1 MSIKVSRSSIDSS
14 TVLPLKSIDEFDDA
28 VKARLQKEAELCGEF
43 APQRFL
49 FSEYGVEE
57 PTENVTIENN
67 DTMLS
72 DELNKLKPGE
82 KATVKVAT
90 IDDKG
95 VMVLISGDK
104 RINAKMIGIE
114 FSNELPDTLYLVD
127 QDLSGKNVEIAF
139 DETKTSNGYA
149 MVYIYTDKDT
159 LYNAKL
165 LKEGKLTFD
174 STTSKK
180 ALEYLESET
189 DAKGRKLEIHKLYC
203 PKPILITL
211 FFIKLVF
218 VVLLVSC
225 YILLLFSPYN
235 GNGISSYSQSS
246 TSTSKAPEPSS
257 PASFSMM
264 ISSVNSITPP

>member
-1 MSIKVSRSSIDSS
+1 MYYDNKLGFYMKQYGTQIVAVVVCLIIIASGLFVYLKINNRNKT
-14 TVLPLKSIDEFDDA
+14 TVDVQAQVE
-28 VKARLQKEAELCGEF
+28 QT
-43 APQRFL
+43 QT
-49 FSEYGVEE
+49 VEE
-57 PTENVTIENN
+57 PTKNVTIENN

-180 ALEYLESET
+180 ALEYNKLAESQAF
-189 DAKGRKLEIHKLYC
+189 AKQ
-203 PKPILITL
+203 TL
-211 FFIKLVF
+211 AGLWE
-218 VVLLVSC
+218 SR
-225 YILLLFSPYN
+225 N
-235 GNGISSYSQSS
+235 N
-246 TSTSKAPEPSS
+246 
-257 PASFSMM
+257 
-264 ISSVNSITPP
+264 

>member
-1 MSIKVSRSSIDSS
+1 MLNYNCIWFIRILKDQQQNKT
-14 TVLPLKSIDEFDDA
+14 TVDVQAQVE
-28 VKARLQKEAELCGEF
+28 QT
-43 APQRFL
+43 QT
-49 FSEYGVEE
+49 VEE

-180 ALEYLESET
+180 ALEYNKLAESQAF
-189 DAKGRKLEIHKLYC
+189 AKQ
-203 PKPILITL
+203 TL
-211 FFIKLVF
+211 AGLWE
-218 VVLLVSC
+218 SR
-225 YILLLFSPYN
+225 N
-235 GNGISSYSQSS
+235 N
-246 TSTSKAPEPSS
+246 
-257 PASFSMM
+257 
-264 ISSVNSITPP
+264 